1 MNPTMQQNTNDRC
14 KLNVDPSK
22 YGIKFKPL
30 IQLTEETMKY
40 VENSWHHATLTKEL
54 LIPEEDWR
62 YTEEDYEFED
72 MLNIIKTYGVK
83 PPKTHNLFWYNSQ
96 LQIDCFSNDD
106 ELLKF
111 AIKMSKGNND
121 NDNDNETSELDDN
134 LSTDVESTSD
144 EYENDD
150 IDGSSEYD
158 EETDKIELKIKKT
171 ENQENTE
178 SKSSNVTGNEIF
190 DFIIKTVMGNYFCNV
205 NYDENN
211 IVNENENEI

>member
-40 VENSWHHATLTKEL
+40 VDNSWHHATLTKEL

-62 YTEEDYEFED
+62 YTEEHYEFED

-111 AIKMSKGNND
+111 AIKMSKGN
-121 NDNDNETSELDDN
+121 NDNETSELDDN

-178 SKSSNVTGNEIF
+178 SKSSNVTGNEIL

-211 IVNENENEI
+211 IVNENENENEI

>member
-62 YTEEDYEFED
+62 YTEEHYEFED

>member
-121 NDNDNETSELDDN
+121 NDNETSELDDN

-211 IVNENENEI
+211 IVNENENENEI